1 MTDATK
7 KDLERFIKELEVLD
21 VDDPPIGDFQGKTL
35 DVVQWGIYQRIVK
48 LLEDLPDKC
57 DNILTLDYLE
67 APHPADK
74 MATVTVS
81 IPKTAMFTTEV
92 KLALAGAV
100 VICDRWYV
108 MAADSKVRLSF
119 VVGNIWKD
127 GENTYAE

>member
-1 MTDATK
+1 MTDATR
-7 KDLERFIKELEVLD
+7 KDLECFIKELETLD
-21 VDDPPIGDFQGKTL
+21 VDDLPGGDFQGKTL
-35 DVVQWGIYQRIVK
+35 DVVQWGVYQRIVK

-81 IPKTAMFTTEV
+81 IPKTAMFSADT
-92 KLALAGAV
+92 KLALAGTV

-108 MAADSKVRLSF
+108 MVSDTKVRLSF
-119 VVGNIWKD
+119 VVGNIWK
-127 GENTYAE
+127 E

>member
-1 MTDATK
+1 MTDATR
-7 KDLERFIKELEVLD
+7 KDLENFIKELETLD
-21 VDDPPIGDFQGKTL
+21 VDDLPGDVFKGKTL

-67 APHPADK
+67 APHPADM

-81 IPKTAMFTTEV
+81 IPKTAMFSADV

-100 VICDRWYV
+100 MICDRWCI
-108 MAADSKVRLSF
+108 MASDSKVRLSF

-127 GENTYAE
+127 

>member
-1 MTDATK
+1 MTDATR
-7 KDLERFIKELEVLD
+7 KDLERFIKELE
-21 VDDPPIGDFQGKTL
+21 TL

-67 APHPADK
+67 SPHPADK

-81 IPKTAMFTTEV
+81 IPQTAMFTAEV
-92 KLALAGAV
+92 KLTLAAAV
-100 VICDRWYV
+100 AICDRWYV
-108 MAADSKVRLSF
+108 MSSDSKVRLSF

-127 GENTYAE
+127 

>member
-1 MTDATK
+1 MTDATR
-7 KDLERFIKELEVLD
+7 KDLERFIQELEALE
-21 VDDPPIGDFQGKTL
+21 VDDLPSGNFQGKTL

-127 GENTYAE
+127 GGDTNAK

>member
-7 KDLERFIKELEVLD
+7 KDLERFIKELE
-21 VDDPPIGDFQGKTL
+21 TL
-35 DVVQWGIYQRIVK
+35 DVVQWGVYQRIVK

-81 IPKTAMFTTEV
+81 VTKNAMFTTDV

-108 MAADSKVRLSF
+108 MASDSKVRLSF
-119 VVGNIWKD
+119 VVGNIWK
-127 GENTYAE
+127 G

>member
-7 KDLERFIKELEVLD
+7 KDLERFIKELETLD
-21 VDDPPIGDFQGKTL
+21 ADDPPCGDFQGKTL
-35 DVVQWGIYQRIVK
+35 DVVQWGVYQRIVK
-48 LLEDLPDKC
+48 LLIDLPDRC

-67 APHPADK
+67 VPHPADK

-81 IPKTAMFTTEV
+81 IPKTAMFTADV

-108 MAADSKVRLSF
+108 MASDSKVRLSF
-119 VVGNIWKD
+119 VVGNIWKED
-127 GENTYAE
+127 NNHVC

>member
-7 KDLERFIKELEVLD
+7 KDLERFIKELETLD
-21 VDDPPIGDFQGKTL
+21 TEDLPGGDFQGKTL
-35 DVVQWGIYQRIVK
+35 DVVQWGVYQRIVK

-81 IPKTAMFTTEV
+81 VTKNAVFTADV

-108 MAADSKVRLSF
+108 MASDSKVRLSF
-119 VVGNIWKD
+119 VVGNIWK
-127 GENTYAE
+127 G

>member
-7 KDLERFIKELEVLD
+7 KDLERFIKELETLD
-21 VDDPPIGDFQGKTL
+21 TEDLPSGDFQGKTL
-35 DVVQWGIYQRIVK
+35 DVVQWGVYQRIVK

-57 DNILTLDYLE
+57 DNILTLDYQE

-81 IPKTAMFTTEV
+81 VTKNAMFTTDV

-108 MAADSKVRLSF
+108 MASDSKVRLSF
-119 VVGNIWKD
+119 VVGNIWK
-127 GENTYAE
+127 G

>member
-7 KDLERFIKELEVLD
+7 KDLEHFIKELETLD
-21 VDDPPIGDFQGKTL
+21 VDDLPGGDFQGKTL
-35 DVVQWGIYQRIVK
+35 DVVQWGVYQRIVK
-48 LLEDLPDKC
+48 LLVDLPDKC

-81 IPKTAMFTTEV
+81 IPKTAMFTTDV
-92 KLALAGAV
+92 KVALAGAV

-108 MAADSKVRLSF
+108 MASGSKVRLSF

-127 GENTYAE
+127 

>member
-7 KDLERFIKELEVLD
+7 KDLERFIKELEALD
-21 VDDPPIGDFQGKTL
+21 VDDLPSDDFQGKTL

-48 LLEDLPDKC
+48 LLEDLPDEY

-81 IPKTAMFTTEV
+81 IPKTAMFTADE

-100 VICDRWYV
+100 VLCDRWYV
-108 MAADSKVRLSF
+108 MASDSKVQLSF
-119 VVGNIWKD
+119 VVGNIWKED
-127 GENTYAE
+127 DSNAH

>member
-7 KDLERFIKELEVLD
+7 KDLERFIKELETLD
-21 VDDPPIGDFQGKTL
+21 VDDLPDGDFHGKTL
-35 DVVQWGIYQRIVK
+35 DMVQWGVYQRIVK

-81 IPKTAMFTTEV
+81 VPTAMFTAEE

-108 MAADSKVRLSF
+108 MASDTKVRLSF

-127 GENTYAE
+127 

>member
-7 KDLERFIKELEVLD
+7 KDLERFIKELKTLD
-21 VDDPPIGDFQGKTL
+21 VDDLPGGDFQGKTL
-35 DVVQWGIYQRIVK
+35 DVVQWGVYQRIVK
-48 LLEDLPDKC
+48 LLEDLPDKS

-67 APHPADK
+67 VPHPADK

-81 IPKTAMFTTEV
+81 IPKTAMFTAEE

-108 MAADSKVRLSF
+108 MASDTKTRLSF
-119 VVGNIWKD
+119 VVGNIWRED
-127 GENTYAE
+127 TNNAH

>member
-1 MTDATK
+1 MTDATR
-7 KDLERFIKELEVLD
+7 KDLERFIKELETMD
-21 VDDPPIGDFQGKTL
+21 VDDLPGEDIQDKTL
-35 DVVQWGIYQRIVK
+35 DTVQWGVYQRIVK

-81 IPKTAMFTTEV
+81 IPKTAMFTADE

-108 MAADSKVRLSF
+108 MASDTKTRLSF
-119 VVGNIWKD
+119 VVDNIWKED
-127 GENTYAE
+127 GNHAH

>member
-7 KDLERFIKELEVLD
+7 KDLEYFIKKLETLD
-21 VDDPPIGDFQGKTL
+21 VDDLPGGDFQGKTL
-35 DVVQWGIYQRIVK
+35 DTVQWGFYQRIVK

-57 DNILTLDYLE
+57 NNILTLDYLE

-74 MATVTVS
+74 MATLTVS
-81 IPKTAMFTTEV
+81 IPKTAMFTAEE

-108 MAADSKVRLSF
+108 MASDTKVRLSF

-127 GENTYAE
+127 

>member
-1 MTDATK
+1 MTDATR
-7 KDLERFIKELEVLD
+7 KDLERFIKELEALD
-21 VDDPPIGDFQGKTL
+21 VDDPPSGNFQGKTL
-35 DVVQWGIYQRIVK
+35 DS
-48 LLEDLPDKC
+48 
-57 DNILTLDYLE
+57 LE

-81 IPKTAMFTTEV
+81 IPKTALFTAEA

-108 MAADSKVRLSF
+108 MASDSKVRLSF

-127 GENTYAE
+127 GGNTNAE

>member
-1 MTDATK
+1 MTDATRK
-7 KDLERFIKELEVLD
+7 ELERFIKELETLD
-21 VDDPPIGDFQGKTL
+21 ADNLPGGDFQGKTL
-35 DVVQWGIYQRIVK
+35 DVVQWGVYQRIVK

-74 MATVTVS
+74 MATVTAS
-81 IPKTAMFTTEV
+81 IPKTAMFTAEV

-108 MAADSKVRLSF
+108 MASDSKVRLSF
-119 VVGNIWKD
+119 VVGNIWKED
-127 GENTYAE
+127 GNHAH

>member
-7 KDLERFIKELEVLD
+7 KDLERFIKELETLD
-21 VDDPPIGDFQGKTL
+21 TEDLPSGDFQGKTL
-35 DVVQWGIYQRIVK
+35 DVVQWGVYQRIVK

-81 IPKTAMFTTEV
+81 VTKNAMFTTDV

-108 MAADSKVRLSF
+108 MASDSKVRLSF
-119 VVGNIWKD
+119 VVGNIWK
-127 GENTYAE
+127 G

>member
-1 MTDATK
+1 MTDATR
-7 KDLERFIKELEVLD
+7 KDLERFIKELETMQANDL
-21 VDDPPIGDFQGKTL
+21 PSGDFQGKTL

-48 LLEDLPDKC
+48 LLKDLPDKS

-81 IPKTAMFTTEV
+81 IPKTAMFTAKI

-108 MAADSKVRLSF
+108 MASDSKVRLSF
-119 VVGNIWKD
+119 VVSNIWKD
-127 GENTYAE
+127 GGNSNAE

>member
-7 KDLERFIKELEVLD
+7 KDLEYFIKKMETLD
-21 VDDPPIGDFQGKTL
+21 VDELSGGDFQGKAL
-35 DVVQWGIYQRIVK
+35 DTVQWGIYQRIVK

-81 IPKTAMFTTEV
+81 VPKTAMFTAEE

-108 MAADSKVRLSF
+108 MASDTKVRLSF

-127 GENTYAE
+127 

>member
-7 KDLERFIKELEVLD
+7 KDLERFIKELETLE
-21 VDDPPIGDFQGKTL
+21 VDDLPSGNFQGKTL
-35 DVVQWGIYQRIVK
+35 DVVQWGGYQRIVK
-48 LLEDLPDKC
+48 LLENLPNKC

-81 IPKTAMFTTEV
+81 IPKTSMFTTEV

-108 MAADSKVRLSF
+108 MASDSKVRLSF
-119 VVGNIWKD
+119 VVGNIWKEGD
-127 GENTYAE
+127 SNAH